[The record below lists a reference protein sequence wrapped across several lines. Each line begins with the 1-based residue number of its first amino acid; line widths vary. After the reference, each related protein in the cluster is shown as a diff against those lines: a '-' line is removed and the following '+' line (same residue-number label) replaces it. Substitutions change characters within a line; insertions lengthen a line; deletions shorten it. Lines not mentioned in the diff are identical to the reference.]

1 MATVILA
8 TTLSKW
14 LPDHVARGGGELR
27 LQVPGDTVRQVLDGV
42 FVQWPQLRSYVLE
55 DHGGLR
61 HHVAVF
67 VDGAAV
73 GDKQTLRQ
81 PVSAEAEL
89 FVAQALSGG

>member
-14 LPDHVARGGGELR
+14 LPDHVALGGGELR
-27 LQVPGDTVRQVLDGV
+27 LQVPGDSVRQVLDGV
-42 FVQWPQLRSYVLE
+42 FAQRPQLRSYVLE

-73 GDKQTLRQ
+73 RDKQTLQQ
-81 PVSAEAEL
+81 PVSADAEL
-89 FVAQALSGG
+89 FIAQALSGG